1 MGEDPEAI
9 RREIEATRAE
19 MGETVEA
26 IGDKADVKTRAKES
40 VAQKKDA
47 LKSKVTGVSTRARDR
62 TPGTEDAKQGARRA
76 AGLAQE
82 NPLGLALGAVAAG
95 FVAGVLLP
103 STRWEHEKIGPVAD
117 HVKEKATET
126 GEEAFKRGRQVAQDA
141 AETAKESGQKH
152 GEELRSSAQQKAEET
167 RSQA

>member
-26 IGDKADVKTRAKES
+26 IGAKADVKTRAKDS
-40 VAQKKDA
+40 VAQKRDA
-47 LKSKVTGVSTRARDR
+47 LKSKVTGSATRDR
-62 TPGTEDAKQGARRA
+62 TPRTEDAKQGARRA

-82 NPLGLALGAVAAG
+82 NPLGLALGAVAVG

-117 HVKEKATET
+117 RVKEKATET

>member
-26 IGDKADVKTRAKES
+26 IGAKADVKTRAKDS
-40 VAQKKDA
+40 VAQKRDA
-47 LKSKVTGVSTRARDR
+47 LKSKVTGSATRDR
-62 TPGTEDAKQGARRA
+62 TPRTEDAKQGARRA

-82 NPLGLALGAVAAG
+82 NPLGLALGAVAVG